1 MGHEIRH
8 ALRVENYYTSS
19 VKEQNTFMN
28 NTNSYDQNRK
38 QRRISKQNENVMLG
52 IDNLEVED
60 EKNEESSKEKDINDN
75 GEHMATGATGVT
87 GATGSKSDST
97 GAATR
102 TSTGASGASGA
113 SSATGVSL
121 DSIVDSDASEKEM
134 NAVESLLNQFSNS
147 ATGANEATDT
157 NTSLNQSTEELKN
170 KENDFTNVAS
180 SLVQNITN
188 NKMNTV
194 EVLPTFR
201 KSTVRVQES
210 KVRLPTLTT
219 AMRNSHVVTYTITGD
234 MIPNQYQQKEQKN
247 EKKEKQNIVEQI
259 ESLQLSCTFDQN
271 TFECTTFPTLKEA
284 SAAYNQIY
292 NIITTNRQ
300 GDEPPTMIIHPIVK
314 EKQHEKEQKEQKEEE
329 EEEEKDN

>member
-1 MGHEIRH
+1 MG
-8 ALRVENYYTSS
+8 S

-60 EKNEESSKEKDINDN
+60 EKNEESSKETDINDN
-75 GEHMATGATGVT
+75 GEHTGTTGATGVT
-87 GATGSKSDST
+87 GATGATGSESDST
-97 GAATR
+97 GAATG
-102 TSTGASGASGA
+102 TSTGASGA

-121 DSIVDSDASEKEM
+121 DSIVDSDASDQEM

-147 ATGANEATDT
+147 ATGVNEATDT

-194 EVLPTFR
+194 TVLPTFR

-210 KVRLPTLTT
+210 KVRLPTLST
-219 AMRNSHVVTYTITGD
+219 AMRNSHVVTYTIIGD

-247 EKKEKQNIVEQI
+247 GKKEKQNIVEQI

-284 SAAYNQIY
+284 TAAYNQIY
-292 NIITTNRQ
+292 KIITTNRQ
-300 GDEPPTMIIHPIVK
+300 GDEPPTMIVHPIVK
-314 EKQHEKEQKEQKEEE
+314 EKQHEKEQKEQKEQK
-329 EEEEKDN
+329 EEEKD